1 MRATKR
7 LVAVAGVAALA
18 MAWTP
23 TNAVAAGARLYEMTE
38 NMKVTTSGYFQTRT
52 ATSQL
57 LGTADVGTP
66 LCPQSIVARYAPGA
80 LTCTINATGT
90 DTISKVTGKGTF
102 SGSFTT
108 VVQGDNGSDAPE
120 FVVLTGTFS
129 GSMDFSPAMLRQIP
143 LGSVTG
149 KLTASGQKSV
159 AFRGT
164 FRLPFQIAGVR
175 DDGSICTPG
184 SGDPTCV
191 AVNDASFFHGLSLP
205 LPPMQRYDLS
215 VATRPL
221 YLLDNG
227 NAVPVES
234 SEFAAGWAAVKFE
247 ITF

>member
-1 MRATKR
+1 MGATKR

-23 TNAVAAGARLYEMTE
+23 TNALAAGARLYEMTE
-38 NMKVTTSGYFQTRT
+38 NMKITTSGGLQIRT

-66 LCPQSIVARYAPGA
+66 LCPLTLVNRYAPGA
-80 LTCTINATGT
+80 RTCTVNATGT
-90 DTISKVTGKGTF
+90 DTISVVTGKGTF

-120 FVVLTGTFS
+120 TVVMTGTFS
-129 GSMDFSPAMLRQIP
+129 GQMDFSPAMLRQIP
-143 LGSVTG
+143 LGTVTG
-149 KLTASGQKSV
+149 KLNPQGSRAVT
-159 AFRGT
+159 FRGT
-164 FRLPFQIAGVR
+164 FRLPFQISGVR
-175 DDGSICTPG
+175 DDGSICTPR
-184 SGDPTCV
+184 SVDPTCV
-191 AVNDASFFHGLSLP
+191 AVNDAAFFGGQPLP
-205 LPPMQRYDLS
+205 LAPMARYDLG

-227 NAVPVES
+227 DAVPVGS

-247 ITF
+247 INF